1 MERMKKLK
9 KKLVRKPIKKSNF
22 GMQLHNKAIL
32 LISLFIVTTLFSF
45 AEGKNSLSTENSEY
59 KPCKVTE
66 SFELLQGLN
75 LFPDSLVSVSAQES
89 YPTFPDLAYEYKI
102 AQIDNMSPISYD
114 YNEHVRRYIEIFTI
128 ERREQV
134 SQMLGLAELYFPLF
148 DEILDKYELPLE
160 LKYLAV
166 VESALNPLAV
176 SSSGAVGL
184 WQFLINTA
192 RMFDLEVN
200 SYVDERMDPL
210 KSTEAACMY
219 LKYLYR
225 IFNDWQLVMAA
236 YNAGPGVVRNAI
248 ARSGGETDFWK
259 LYDQLPE
266 AAQNYVP
273 AFIAA
278 TYVIQN
284 ADEHKIAATLP
295 IVTYLQTDTVHLSES
310 ASIKIISEEIGVDE
324 EVLTFLNPTYRRAHV
339 PKMENAVVRVPAE
352 KVAVFIEK
360 EKDIYERTIENPNY
374 HNILAGSGS
383 IEGKLMVTHTVQSG
397 DYLHKIAIKYGCT
410 IDDINVWNPNL
421 SDELNVGQPVTIWVD
436 KQTYSRLKRESSNV
450 LVN

>member
-1 MERMKKLK
+1 MQKRKR
-9 KKLVRKPIKKSNF
+9 VRNLTKKSSLR
-22 GMQLHNKAIL
+22 MQLQEKKI
-32 LISLFIVTTLFSF
+32 FLFSF
-45 AEGKNSLSTENSEY
+45 FILVAILSSAEGKITLPAEDLGYRS
-59 KPCKVTE
+59 CRVTA
-66 SFELLQGLN
+66 SFELLQGLK
-75 LFPDSLVSVSAQES
+75 LFPDSSTADSGQQV

-102 AQIDNMSPISYD
+102 AEIDNMSPISYD
-114 YNEHVRRYIEIFTI
+114 YNEHVRRYIEIFTL

-148 DEILDKYELPLE
+148 DELLDKYELPLE

-200 SYVDERMDPL
+200 SYIDERMDPL

-219 LKYLYR
+219 LKYLHR
-225 IFNDWQLVMAA
+225 IFNDWHLVMAA

-248 ARSGGETDFWK
+248 ARSGGETNFWK
-259 LYDQLPE
+259 LYDHLPE

-284 ADEHKIAATLP
+284 ASDHEIEASLP
-295 IVTYLQTDTVHLSES
+295 IITYMQTDTVHLSEA
-310 ASIKIISEEIGVDE
+310 ASLTVISEEIEVE
-324 EVLTFLNPTYRRAHV
+324 EELLQFLNPVYRRAHV
-339 PKMENAVVRVPAE
+339 PRIKDAVLRLPVSKVPRF
-352 KVAVFIEK
+352 VEK
-360 EKDIYERTIENPNY
+360 EKNIYARTEDNPNF
-374 HNILAGSGS
+374 HNILASAGST
-383 IEGKLMVTHTVQSG
+383 EGKIMVAHTVQSG

-410 IDDINVWNPNL
+410 IDDINAWNPAL
-421 SDELNVGQPVTIWVD
+421 SNELSVGQQVTIWVD
-436 KQTYSRLKRESSNV
+436 KQTYNRIQLEQKIILLN
-450 LVN
+450 